1 VSLEQC
7 SSKYNRNCLA
17 ISCVIEYNG
26 TKQSKKA
33 VLTLVSSVQSQITAR
48 RWQVLMSNQ
57 VEELG
62 HLLEQLSHTSQ
73 SPAVSRL
80 YVLSDLSRERLAEFN
95 ISWQRL
101 PSEHRR
107 RLMFALVELAEAS
120 FEVNFDGIFRLG
132 LDDPDEQVR
141 ASATDGLWE
150 SDDAGLVGP
159 FLAMLRSDPS
169 VQVRAAAAKGLGRYV
184 LAGELEKLE
193 QPIQLRIMT
202 DLLNTI
208 HLPGESIE
216 VRRRAVESISYA
228 CTPAVTDA
236 LEMAYY
242 DADEYMRISAVVGM
256 GRSCDARWKEI
267 LLEEL
272 ESDSPA
278 MRYEAVWACGELAL
292 RQAVPELAERL
303 DDPDRQVR
311 YATIWAL
318 GQIGGDQARELL
330 IATYDDADDDTQAA
344 LDDALAEHA
353 LSEGNLEFLLYELD
367 GDDDAI
373 EPDDEYFDVWR
384 AGSDSD

>member
-1 VSLEQC
+1 
-7 SSKYNRNCLA
+7 
-17 ISCVIEYNG
+17 
-26 TKQSKKA
+26 
-33 VLTLVSSVQSQITAR
+33 
-48 RWQVLMSNQ
+48 MSNQ
-57 VEELG
+57 VEDPG
-62 HLLEQLSHTSQ
+62 QFVEQLFRTSQ
-73 SPAVSRL
+73 SPAFSQL
-80 YVLSDLSRERLAEFN
+80 YVFSDLSRERLAEFN

-101 PSEHRR
+101 PTEHRR
-107 RLMFALVELAEAS
+107 RLMGALVELAEAS

-150 SDDAGLVGP
+150 SDDTSLVGP

-193 QPIQLRIMT
+193 QPVQLRIMT

-216 VRRRAVESISYA
+216 VRRRAIESVSYA
-228 CTPAVTDA
+228 NTPAVSDA
-236 LEMAYY
+236 LEVAYY
-242 DADEYMRISAVVGM
+242 DADETMRISAVVGM
-256 GRSCDARWKEI
+256 GRSCDARWKDI

-292 RQAVPELAERL
+292 RQAVPLLAQRL
-303 DDPDRQVR
+303 QDPDRQVR

-318 GQIGGDQARELL
+318 GQIGGERARELL

-344 LDDALAEHA
+344 LDEALAEHA

-367 GDDDAI
+367 GDDEAI
-373 EPDDEYFDVWR
+373 ADNGQFATPFDLVSHR
-384 AGSDSD
+384 QRCRTGIEGDGFTIFDHSRSSSTDTLFL